1 MLETMS
7 VNGKNIHEIAEIG
20 VSHDSNL
27 NFTVRAFIWG
37 LANGLH
43 KSKTIENLQKHII
56 LFNLI

>member
-1 MLETMS
+1 MS

-43 KSKTIENLQKHII
+43 KSKKIENLQKHII